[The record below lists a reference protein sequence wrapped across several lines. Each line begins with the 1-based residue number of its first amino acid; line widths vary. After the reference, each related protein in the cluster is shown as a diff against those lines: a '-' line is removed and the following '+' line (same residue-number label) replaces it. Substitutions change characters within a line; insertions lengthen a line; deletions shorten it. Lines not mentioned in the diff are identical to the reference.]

1 MKGRKMSNCINEVL
15 LRNKAVLSETII
27 ARLKTSGAVHYQAMD
42 RNILQSRIDNLVDTF
57 LKAMNKR
64 PGVFVTYLKQI
75 AEDRISEGVFLH
87 EIQVV
92 MQILEE
98 KSWRLVVENIP
109 QSDQV
114 RCLSQI
120 TGTIGAAKDQLA
132 HIYLQHLE
140 KAEKDA
146 AFLKWRLD
154 EMVKGT
160 DSGPVVDEVLPP
172 TSR

>member
-1 MKGRKMSNCINEVL
+1 MSNCINEVL
-15 LRNKAVLSETII
+15 LRNKAVLSEAII
-27 ARLKTSGAVHYQAMD
+27 ARLKTSGAVHYRAMD
-42 RNILQSRIDNLVDTF
+42 RDVLHSRIDNLVDTF

-64 PGVFVTYLKQI
+64 PGMFVTYLKQI

-92 MQILEE
+92 LQILEE
-98 KSWRLVVENIP
+98 KSWRLVLENIP

-120 TGTIGAAKDQLA
+120 TGTVGAAKDQLA
-132 HIYLQHLE
+132 HTYLQHLE

-146 AFLKWRLD
+146 ALLKCRLD
-154 EMVKGT
+154 ELAKGT
-160 DSGPVVDEVLPP
+160 DSGPVVDEVFPA
-172 TSR
+172 TSK